1 MRIEVTQEDIEL
13 GDVTSTTCP
22 VARAMR
28 REWPEA
34 LVGAVRFITK
44 PTAAGVEHDLPD
56 DAVDWITDYDRGL
69 PVKPFA
75 FEVAV

>member
-13 GDVTSTTCP
+13 GDITSTTCP

-28 REWPEA
+28 REWPRA
-34 LVGAVRFITK
+34 QVGSTHFHTVAGSITS
-44 PTAAGVEHDLPD
+44 HDLPD
-56 DAVDWITDYDRGL
+56 EAVDWITDYDQGL